1 VDNMGKLSPLKDA
14 VEFLLILV
22 LVASFLFLPTIITY
36 TLYWGRINDNIMY
49 TNMMVQL
56 LWFMIIA
63 MMNRDDEDDK

>member
-1 VDNMGKLSPLKDA
+1 MGKLSPLKDA